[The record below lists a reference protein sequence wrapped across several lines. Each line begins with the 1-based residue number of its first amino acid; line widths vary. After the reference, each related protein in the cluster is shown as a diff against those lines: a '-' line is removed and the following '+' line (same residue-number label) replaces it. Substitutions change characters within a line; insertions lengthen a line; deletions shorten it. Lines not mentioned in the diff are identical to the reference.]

1 MLIKKAE
8 FIWGVVKDN
17 QPWPVNVPQI
27 AFYGRSNAGKS
38 SSINAIVGRNGLA
51 KSSSAPGKTRQINF
65 FNINDNLYFVDL
77 PGYGYAKMSKVE
89 KDKLQD
95 LIFWFMCDTHVN
107 MRVHVLIIDAKLGI
121 QELDREII
129 ELLYRSQEPMIIL
142 LNKTDKLNQS
152 EIAKTLGRTRLEV
165 GDNAHII
172 PFSARTKRGVI
183 EFWKVLNEIKRTKKA
198 SDNEGVSA

>member
-17 QPWPVNVPQI
+17 QPWPVTVPQI

-38 SSINAIVGRNGLA
+38 SSINAIVNRKSLA

-77 PGYGYAKMSKVE
+77 PGYGYAKMSKIE

-107 MRVHVLIIDAKLGI
+107 TRIHVVIVDAKLGI

-129 ELLYRSQEPMIIL
+129 ELLYRSQEPIIIL
-142 LNKTDKLNQS
+142 LNKTDKLKQG
-152 EIAKTLGRTRLEV
+152 EIAKSLSRTRLEV
-165 GDNAHII
+165 GPSAHVI
-172 PFSARTKRGVI
+172 PFSARTKKGVI
-183 EFWKVLNEIKRTKKA
+183 EFWKVLNEIRRATKQAEQDAK
-198 SDNEGVSA
+198 SA